1 MIKIKIVLVILFLLA
16 LNNSMAQ
23 SRSWTTEISD
33 DGLTSVQYNIY
44 DSLDVEGDE
53 VTYIEYNATTKTKAT
68 LENCIEIFN
77 NPDMHK
83 KFYEYTEESKKIKT
97 ISESAWIVYY
107 YYSPPWPIADSD
119 CVSRIT
125 MISDSLK
132 GKVVFTSFSEP
143 NLIEKKDV
151 VRSELN
157 NITFTFKQISDSE
170 VEITIEAILI
180 PEMAAPKWMMNA
192 WFPDGPAGTLKR
204 FKELAE
210 NSK

>member
-157 NITFTFKQISDSE
+157 NITFTFKQISDNE

-192 WFPDGPAGTLKR
+192 WFPDGPAGTLNR

-210 NSK
+210 NL

>member
-1 MIKIKIVLVILFLLA
+1 MIKLKIVLVILFLLA